1 MKPSGYSRR
10 DFDDS
15 PFIIFYEVTQA
26 CDLTCQH
33 CRACAQPRRAA
44 DELDALQA
52 RSLLEQMASF
62 PRPPMLVLTGG
73 DPLKRPDIYEL
84 VDHGVRLGL
93 DVAMTPSATPLVTA
107 TALLRLREA
116 GLHRLALSLD
126 GVDAATHDGFRGVP
140 GSFDRTLA
148 ILSAARTVGL
158 SLQVNTTIVKANV
171 HQIDSLAEML
181 SGQGIVLW
189 SVFFLVPVGR
199 GEQLERISPQ
209 QYEEVFERLWH
220 HAQRQPYGIKTT
232 EAPHYRRFVL
242 QRRGDPQQYPGA
254 AVSRQPQRAPLGI
267 NDGRGV
273 MFVSHQGVLYP
284 SGFLPVACGR
294 FPRDSIVDIYR
305 HNPWFQALR
314 DANRLQGKCGHCE
327 FRHICGGSRA
337 RSFAV
342 TGDLLAAEP
351 DCAFLPMVPDASVA
365 IHSA

>member
-1 MKPSGYSRR
+1 MTFRAYSRR
-10 DFDDS
+10 DFDHS
-15 PFIIFYEVTQA
+15 PFVIFYEVTQA

-107 TALLRLREA
+107 TALLRLRAA

-126 GVDAATHDGFRGVP
+126 GIDAATHDAFRGVP

-148 ILSAARTVGL
+148 ILSWARSVGL
-158 SLQVNTTIVKANV
+158 PLQVNTTIAKTNV
-171 HQIDSLAEML
+171 HQIDPLAEML
-181 SGQGIVLW
+181 AGQGIVLW

-199 GEQLERISPQ
+199 GAQLERISPQ

-220 HAQRQPYGIKTT
+220 HAQRQPFGIKTT

-242 QRRGDPQQYPGA
+242 QREGDPQRSRG
-254 AVSRQPQRAPLGI
+254 VEVVRQPQRAPLGI

-273 MFVSHQGVLYP
+273 MFVSHQGVMYP

-294 FPRDSIVDIYR
+294 FPRESIVDVYQ
-305 HNPWFQALR
+305 HNHRFQALR
-314 DANRLQGKCGHCE
+314 DVNRLQGKCGHCE
-327 FRHICGGSRA
+327 FRHVCGGSRA
-337 RSFAV
+337 RSYAL
-342 TGDLLAAEP
+342 TGELLAAEP
-351 DCAFLPMVPDASVA
+351 DCTYSPTRPDVSTATD
-365 IHSA
+365 SA